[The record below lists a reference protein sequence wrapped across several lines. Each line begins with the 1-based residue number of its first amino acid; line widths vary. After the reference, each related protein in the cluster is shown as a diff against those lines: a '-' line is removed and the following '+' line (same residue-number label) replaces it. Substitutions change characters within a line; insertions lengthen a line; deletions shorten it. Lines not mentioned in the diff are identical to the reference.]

1 MERSNIACQ
10 HWQSRRDEGGA
21 ESKSH
26 QKDTDGRKR
35 RAPAETRRRG
45 GGKRENPVGAH
56 RRGARLS
63 ARQRRQITSTDG
75 CGKTSAI
82 APRAKGTSRMFGPGW
97 STVAKRSEPSPPIL
111 DGAPA

>member
-63 ARQRRQITSTDG
+63 ARQRRQITSTD
-75 CGKTSAI
+75 
-82 APRAKGTSRMFGPGW
+82 
-97 STVAKRSEPSPPIL
+97 
-111 DGAPA
+111 APAMRPNGFFRIKAFYFYPSICQVDFHD